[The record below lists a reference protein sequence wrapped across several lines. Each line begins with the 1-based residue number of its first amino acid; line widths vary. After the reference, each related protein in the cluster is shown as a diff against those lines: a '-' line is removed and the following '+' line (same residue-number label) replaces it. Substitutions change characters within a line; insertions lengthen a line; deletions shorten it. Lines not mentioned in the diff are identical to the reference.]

1 MNPGLSRKLPFLLS
15 LVVILTCASNSRAQD
30 SFYENV
36 NPKEIGGLVV
46 NIEGDG
52 GVRAVLSI
60 PVRLDD
66 PAALRQA
73 LLRSFNLPLT
83 IDPPRNNP
91 DLDDQYEEEWARKYP
106 NTLIEAH
113 NSEAFVEQKLFSSLK
128 IQPAP
133 LAKELRS
140 QGIKTLTVTV
150 MSLKPMSNVRVSG
163 AVKRGFP
170 IYGFYQANID
180 TDNPGQSD
188 IDFSWGYQRS
198 DLAVQALP
206 IALFI
211 LAPLVLTL
219 WMGRSVLKLKDRP
232 AEMWGKYFRYLTGL
246 INAIW
251 LLWFPV
257 LAWSNMN
264 EIVPGLLGPAAGAYA
279 RIAGYGLWFAPPML
293 VMWLCHFL
301 SHRVY
306 RNVRG
311 AEWSPEAVV
320 RRAILGGSLAFA
332 PLFGFMLGVSIGGVN
347 LRNTALVM
355 VLVIVGTFL
364 VIGLAGKSLR
374 LSIYSV
380 TRGELRDR
388 IFELATRAGV
398 KLKQI
403 YVLPDDKAQL
413 SNAFA
418 RSDDAVMLTASLLR
432 HLSKREVDAI
442 MGHEIGHLKE
452 RHPHRKNTITMVT
465 LIVAQIVATSLGSLI
480 NLQRWAPA
488 MLSLAFAGAIFVL
501 HFISRGNERH
511 ADAIGIGLTGDPEA
525 FISGLA
531 KIEELNLMPMHA
543 GGAIELGTH
552 PQTLGRL
559 QGIARMHGVSPER
572 LQILLSGKEKA
583 DEHYPID
590 EINESQAK
598 AFSTEFKRG
607 YVLRIVL
614 AILGTIVFAPILAA
628 LLLSQLHLRGVMQ
641 LVAYSAGA
649 VVTLLIFQVVR
660 NFALAWGFSSVEQ
673 RVRAKISQQGWP
685 QAARE
690 GVFVGLAPSG
700 QLRRYELC
708 AFWDVG
714 LLWFADDQMFYL
726 GEETS
731 FMLNRRQIVDT
742 RVAMME
748 PAPIPRN
755 CLFIE
760 WRDEA
765 RGSRGTF
772 HVTAT
777 RSIMQ
782 TRREVFKLEQRI
794 NTWLDQTDAASP
806 AHKSSPDLRSPF
818 FGDITSDVAP
828 ITFQPML
835 VLKALLK
842 LSFASCVLSF
852 LLRVPFWGACY
863 AIALMF
869 MLAIVDELPKL
880 FFKGANDKS
889 HEEQPPAYQPNAWAE
904 SDAVTEAQR

>member
-1 MNPGLSRKLPFLLS
+1 MNPGLSRKLPFLFS
-15 LVVILTCASNSRAQD
+15 LFVILTFASSSRAQG
-30 SFYENV
+30 SLYENV
-36 NPKEIGGLVV
+36 NPKETGGLVV
-46 NIEGDG
+46 NIERDG
-52 GVRAVLSI
+52 GIRTVLSI
-60 PVRLDD
+60 PVKVDD

-73 LLRSFNLPLT
+73 LLQSFNLPLT
-83 IDPPRNNP
+83 IDPPLNNP
-91 DLDDQYEEEWARKYP
+91 YLDDQYEEWGRKYP
-106 NTLIEAH
+106 ITLIEAH

-128 IQPAP
+128 IQPGP

-140 QGIKTLTVTV
+140 NGINTLIVTFIA
-150 MSLKPMSNVRVSG
+150 LKPMSNVSVSG

-170 IYGFYQANID
+170 IYSFYQANIN
-180 TDNPGQSD
+180 TDNPNPRT
-188 IDFSWGYQRS
+188 IDFSWGYQKGDIAIQS
-198 DLAVQALP
+198 LP
-206 IALFI
+206 IALFL
-211 LAPLVLTL
+211 LAPLMLTL
-219 WMGRSVLKLKDRP
+219 WMSRSVLKLKDRP

-251 LLWFPV
+251 ILWFPV

-264 EIVPGLLGPAAGAYA
+264 EILPGLLGPAAGSYA
-279 RIAGYGLWFAPPML
+279 GIARYGLWFTPPML

-311 AEWSPEAVV
+311 AEWSPGTVV
-320 RRAILGGSLAFA
+320 RRAILGGSLAFV
-332 PLFGFMLGVSIGGVN
+332 PLFGFMLGTSIWSVN

-355 VLVIVGTFL
+355 VVVMVVSLA

-388 IFELATRAGV
+388 IFELASRAGV

-465 LIVAQIVATSLGSLI
+465 LIAAQIIATFLGSLI

-488 MLSLAFAGAIFVL
+488 MLSLAFAGATLVL

-543 GGAIELGTH
+543 GGGIELGTH

-572 LQILLSGKEKA
+572 LQTLMAGREKA
-583 DEHYPID
+583 EEPYRVDEV
-590 EINESQAK
+590 NESQAK
-598 AFSTEFKRG
+598 AFSTEFKRA
-607 YVLRIVL
+607 YVLSNVL
-614 AILGTIVFAPILAA
+614 TILGTVVFAPILSV
-628 LLLSQLHLRGVMQ
+628 LLLSRLHLQGVMQ
-641 LVAYSAGA
+641 FVAYLAGA
-649 VVTLLIFQVVR
+649 VVTVLIFQVVR
-660 NFALAWGFSSVEQ
+660 NFAMAWGFSSVEQ
-673 RVRAKISQQGWP
+673 RVRAKVSQQHLP
-685 QAARE
+685 EAARE
-690 GVFVGLAPSG
+690 GVFVGLAPSA

-708 AFWDVG
+708 PFWDVG
-714 LLWFADDQMFYL
+714 VLWFAGDQMFYL

-731 FMLNRRQIVDT
+731 FVLNRRQIVDT
-742 RVAMME
+742 RLAVME

-772 HVTAT
+772 YVTAT
-777 RSIMQ
+777 RPVLQ
-782 TRREVFKLEQRI
+782 TRREVFELEQRI
-794 NTWLDQTDAASP
+794 NAWLNQTGAASSAP
-806 AHKSSPDLRSPF
+806 GSSRELRSPF
-818 FGDITSDVAP
+818 FGKITSEAAP
-828 ITFQPML
+828 ARFQPLL
-835 VLKALLK
+835 VLKGMLK
-842 LSFASCVLSF
+842 LSFVSCILSF
-852 LLRVPFWGACY
+852 LLRVPFWSACY

-880 FFKGANDKS
+880 YFRGVNNKS
-889 HEEQPPAYQPNAWAE
+889 DEEQPPAYQSGAWAE
-904 SDAVTEAQR
+904 SDAAAEAQQ